1 MATNGVVL
9 LCAFL
14 LAAVGVNGLDNG
26 LARTPPMGWLTW
38 SRFMCNECALGLHEN
53 CLTSELILQM
63 ADRMVEDGYL
73 AAGYEYLII
82 DDCWSHTDRDSHGK
96 LLADPKRFPEGMKN
110 LIEKVH
116 QKGLKFGIYADI
128 GVKTCGGFP
137 GSYGHYTTDA
147 QTFADWGVDYVKVD
161 GCNANPRDLD
171 TLYPEMGRALLAT
184 GRDMVYSCEWPF
196 YQIISGI
203 LPDYKNV
210 SKNCNLWRNYFD
222 INYTWEGIT
231 NIINFEASVQDI
243 VASVSGPGAWTDP
256 DMLVIGNFGLT
267 IELQRAHM
275 AYWAVMAA
283 PLIMSNDLRH
293 IAQESRDL
301 LLNKYIIAINQ
312 DPLGLMGKRIHKLAK
327 NLDIWARWVTPELAD
342 GKRSLAVLVY
352 NTKNLG
358 GPVQTSITLQS
369 LNLDSPLGYL
379 VTDLIRNNTVVGK
392 FYPEQSINV
401 TVAPMDVFFFKA
413 TALSGLHDAVF

>member
-1 MATNGVVL
+1 MLKKSKFERRILFSVSSNREEIVAKLIRYTARGVSTS
-9 LCAFL
+9 FGIT
-14 LAAVGVNGLDNG
+14 LAA
-26 LARTPPMGWLTW
+26 
-38 SRFMCNECALGLHEN
+38 SR
-53 CLTSELILQM
+53 
-63 ADRMVEDGYL
+63 
-73 AAGYEYLII
+73 
-82 DDCWSHTDRDSHGK
+82 
-96 LLADPKRFPEGMKN
+96 
-110 LIEKVH
+110 
-116 QKGLKFGIYADI
+116 
-128 GVKTCGGFP
+128 
-137 GSYGHYTTDA
+137 
-147 QTFADWGVDYVKVD
+147 
-161 GCNANPRDLD
+161 
-171 TLYPEMGRALLAT
+171 LYPEMGRALLAT

-222 INYTWEGIT
+222 ISYTSEGIT
-231 NIINFEASVQDI
+231 NITNFEASIQDI
-243 VASVSGPGAWTDP
+243 AASVSGPGAWTDP
-256 DMLVIGNFGLT
+256 DMHVIGNFGLT

-312 DPLGLMGKRIHKLAK
+312 DPLGFMGKRIHKLAK
-327 NLDIWARWVTPELAD
+327 NLDIWTRWETPELAD
-342 GKRSLAVLVY
+342 GRRSLAVLVY

-379 VTDLIRNNTVVGK
+379 VTDLIRNNAIVGK

>member
-1 MATNGVVL
+1 M
-9 LCAFL
+9 CAIESSFKKDL
-14 LAAVGVNGLDNG
+14 V
-26 LARTPPMGWLTW
+26 
-38 SRFMCNECALGLHEN
+38 ALGAPPPQSSLPP
-53 CLTSELILQM
+53 I
-63 ADRMVEDGYL
+63 
-73 AAGYEYLII
+73 
-82 DDCWSHTDRDSHGK
+82 
-96 LLADPKRFPEGMKN
+96 
-110 LIEKVH
+110 
-116 QKGLKFGIYADI
+116 
-128 GVKTCGGFP
+128 
-137 GSYGHYTTDA
+137 TTALVGDN
-147 QTFADWGVDYVKVD
+147 QQV
-161 GCNANPRDLD
+161 
-171 TLYPEMGRALLAT
+171 YPEMGRALLAT

-231 NIINFEASVQDI
+231 NITNFEASIQDI
-243 VASVSGPGAWTDP
+243 AASVSGPGAWTDP
-256 DMLVIGNFGLT
+256 DMHVIGNFGLT

-312 DPLGLMGKRIHKLAK
+312 DPLGFMGKRIHKLAK
-327 NLDIWARWVTPELAD
+327 NLDIWTRWETPELAD
-342 GKRSLAVLVY
+342 GRRSLAVLVY

-369 LNLDSPLGYL
+369 LNLGHKASTSPL
-379 VTDLIRNNTVVGK
+379 
-392 FYPEQSINV
+392 P
-401 TVAPMDVFFFKA
+401 PMDVFFFKA

>member
-1 MATNGVVL
+1 M
-9 LCAFL
+9 
-14 LAAVGVNGLDNG
+14 
-26 LARTPPMGWLTW
+26 
-38 SRFMCNECALGLHEN
+38 S
-53 CLTSELILQM
+53 
-63 ADRMVEDGYL
+63 
-73 AAGYEYLII
+73 
-82 DDCWSHTDRDSHGK
+82 
-96 LLADPKRFPEGMKN
+96 
-110 LIEKVH
+110 
-116 QKGLKFGIYADI
+116 
-128 GVKTCGGFP
+128 
-137 GSYGHYTTDA
+137 
-147 QTFADWGVDYVKVD
+147 
-161 GCNANPRDLD
+161 
-171 TLYPEMGRALLAT
+171 
-184 GRDMVYSCEWPF
+184 
-196 YQIISGI
+196 
-203 LPDYKNV
+203 
-210 SKNCNLWRNYFD
+210 
-222 INYTWEGIT
+222 
-231 NIINFEASVQDI
+231 
-243 VASVSGPGAWTDP
+243 
-256 DMLVIGNFGLT
+256 
-267 IELQRAHM
+267 
-275 AYWAVMAA
+275 YWAVMAA